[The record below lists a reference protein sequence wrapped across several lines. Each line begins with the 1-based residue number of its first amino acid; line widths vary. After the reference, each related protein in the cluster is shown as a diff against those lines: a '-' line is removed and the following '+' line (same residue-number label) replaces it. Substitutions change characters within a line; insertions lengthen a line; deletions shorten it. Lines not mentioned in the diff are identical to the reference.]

1 MSVCGILPKNR
12 RLLSVIG
19 MFGLSNLIVPVM
31 VGCGPSGVTRF
42 PVEGEVRYQGEIAE
56 AGTIAF
62 YPDGVSGPVVGGN
75 IVDGRYSIDAK
86 GGPVAG
92 MHRVQ
97 IEVMKKTGRKVPN
110 MGGDLMDEY
119 DNILPEKYSTPYS
132 EVKVKITEGS
142 NVHNIDLE

>member
-1 MSVCGILPKNR
+1 MSISSFVTVQF
-12 RLLSVIG
+12 RLI
-19 MFGLSNLIVPVM
+19 IVLVAIM
-31 VGCGPSGVTRF
+31 VGCGPSGKNRF

-62 YPDGVSGPVVGGN
+62 YPDGVSGPIVGGN
-75 IVDGRYSIDAK
+75 IVDGHYSIDAK

-92 MHRVQ
+92 LHRVQ

-119 DNILPEKYSTPYS
+119 DNILPEKYSTPSS
-132 EVKVKITEGS
+132 EVKVEITKGR
-142 NVHNIDLE
+142 NIHNIDLE